1 MYTPLFQAVIIQ
13 KISDIIDFN
22 NWTLFSNIF
31 NSNFGATGFNLDQL
45 CRKFECSNT
54 LYSRVNKICMR
65 KNINIVIMYI

>member
-31 NSNFGATGFNLDQL
+31 NSNFGATGFNLNQCKNWNVL
-45 CRKFECSNT
+45 I
-54 LYSRVNKICMR
+54 LY
-65 KNINIVIMYI
+65 IVV